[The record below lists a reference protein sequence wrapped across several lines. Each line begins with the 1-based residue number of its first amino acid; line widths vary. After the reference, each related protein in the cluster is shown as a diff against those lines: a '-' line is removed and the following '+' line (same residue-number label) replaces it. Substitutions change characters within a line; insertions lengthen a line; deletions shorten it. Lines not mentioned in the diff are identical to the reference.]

1 VIGVIE
7 YGAGNV
13 GSVLKALGHLGAEAR
28 ICRTPAELAGAERI
42 VLPGVGA
49 FGEAVENLT
58 RTGLGDAVREALD
71 SGKPYLGICLGLQLL
86 FEGSEESSDS
96 PGLGVFPGRVRRFVA
111 EPGLKVPHMGWS
123 RLAPADGVRLFDGLD
138 DERYVYF
145 LHSYYLGTPERDLVS
160 ATAEHGV
167 VFDAAVEHDN
177 VFAVQFHPEKSGRV
191 GLTMLRNFLE
201 A

>member
-1 VIGVIE
+1 MIGVIE